1 LDSDYYLSGL
11 FDQVT
16 IQALTA
22 GPVIALSLAILL
34 LLVSGFVSA
43 SEVAFFSLTPGDIN
57 DIREENA
64 PSDPLI
70 QRLLDRS
77 EYLLAAIL
85 IANNFV
91 NVAVV
96 MLCTYG
102 INAIVNFSSAPMLG
116 FILETIVLTFLLL
129 LFGEIMP
136 KIYAQ
141 KNSLRFVRSSAPVL
155 NVVERVCR
163 PLSNILVT
171 STSVINKALV
181 KKKYD
186 LSVDE
191 LSKALELTSTE
202 MPEEKEMLSE
212 IIKFYNKTADE
223 IMTPRLDMED
233 IDIKTS
239 FRTVV
244 DFIIRSGYS
253 RIPVYADSED
263 NIKGILYIKDL
274 LPYVEKPDTFRWQS
288 LIRPAYFVP
297 ETKKIDDLLE
307 EFRTSKIHMAI
318 VVDEFG
324 GTSGIVTMED
334 ILEEI
339 VGEISDEYD
348 EDEKQFIRLADGSLI
363 FEAKILLT
371 DFFRVIDADPTEFG
385 KLTEEVETLAGL
397 LLEIKGD
404 FPRRREIIEY
414 DDYRFLEKLSREV
427 GSHFHAL
434 DRTTLYTA
442 NRDISY
448 YTVHESFVAT
458 IPLVFCEA
466 EKMDPN
472 TQFLKVMMID
482 EPAILDQAIARIPQE
497 VKEKYTVLKSAPYFL
512 EILDKRVNK
521 GTGVKS
527 LADVLGI
534 KPEEIMAIGDQEND
548 IAMIEYAGV
557 GVAMDNAIPSVKEVA
572 NFVTK
577 SNLED
582 GVAFAIEKYVLN

>member
-1 LDSDYYLSGL
+1 M
-11 FDQVT
+11 
-16 IQALTA
+16 
-22 GPVIALSLAILL
+22 
-34 LLVSGFVSA
+34 
-43 SEVAFFSLTPGDIN
+43 
-57 DIREENA
+57 
-64 PSDPLI
+64 
-70 QRLLDRS
+70 
-77 EYLLAAIL
+77 
-85 IANNFV
+85 

-102 INAIVNFSSAPMLG
+102 INSVIDFSAAPLLG

-141 KNSLRFVRSSAPVL
+141 KNSLRFVRRAAPLL
-155 NVVERVCR
+155 NGIVRICS
-163 PLSNILVT
+163 PLSKVLVT
-171 STSVINKALV
+171 STSIINKALV

-233 IDIKTS
+233 IDIKMN
-239 FRTVV
+239 FRSVIDFVV
-244 DFIIRSGYS
+244 NTGYS
-253 RIPVYADSED
+253 RIPVYTGSED

-307 EFRTSKIHMAI
+307 EFRTNKIHMAI

-348 EDEKQFIRLADGSLI
+348 EDEKQYIRLADGSLI

-371 DFFRVIDADPTEFG
+371 DFFRVIEADPAEFG
-385 KLTEEVETLAGL
+385 KLVEEVETLAGL

-404 FPRRREIIEY
+404 FPRRREVIDY
-414 DDYRFLEKLSREV
+414 KNYRFQVLEI
-427 GSHFHAL
+427 
-434 DRTTLYTA
+434 D
-442 NRDISY
+442 NRRI
-448 YTVHESFVAT
+448 
-458 IPLVFCEA
+458 
-466 EKMDPN
+466 
-472 TQFLKVMMID
+472 LKVKFN
-482 EPAILDQAIARIPQE
+482 RIS
-497 VKEKYTVLKSAPYFL
+497 EKCT
-512 EILDKRVNK
+512 D
-521 GTGVKS
+521 
-527 LADVLGI
+527 
-534 KPEEIMAIGDQEND
+534 
-548 IAMIEYAGV
+548 
-557 GVAMDNAIPSVKEVA
+557 
-572 NFVTK
+572 
-577 SNLED
+577 
-582 GVAFAIEKYVLN
+582 

>member
-1 LDSDYYLSGL
+1 MDLDSFFSGL
-11 FDQVT
+11 FDQVSV
-16 IQALTA
+16 QAFTA
-22 GPVIALSLAILL
+22 GPAIALSLAALL

-43 SEVAFFSLTPGDIN
+43 SEVAFFSLTPSDVN
-57 DIREENA
+57 DIREENSS
-64 PSDPLI
+64 SDPII
-70 QRLLDRS
+70 QRLLSSS

-102 INAIVNFSSAPMLG
+102 INSVIDFSAAPLLG

-141 KNSLRFVRSSAPVL
+141 KNSLRFVRRAAPLL
-155 NVVERVCR
+155 NGIARICS
-163 PLSNILVT
+163 PLSKVLVT
-171 STSVINKALV
+171 STSIINKALV

-233 IDIKTS
+233 IDIKMN
-239 FRTVV
+239 FRSVIDFVV
-244 DFIIRSGYS
+244 NTGYS
-253 RIPVYADSED
+253 RIPVYTGSED

-307 EFRTSKIHMAI
+307 EFRTNKIHMAI
-318 VVDEFG
+318 VVDEFV

-348 EDEKQFIRLADGSLI
+348 EDEKQYIRLADGSLI

-371 DFFRVIDADPTEFG
+371 DFFRVIEADPAEFG
-385 KLTEEVETLAGL
+385 KLVEEVETLAGL

-404 FPRRREIIEY
+404 FPRRREVIDY
-414 DDYRFLEKLSREV
+414 KNYRFQVLEI
-427 GSHFHAL
+427 
-434 DRTTLYTA
+434 D
-442 NRDISY
+442 NRRI
-448 YTVHESFVAT
+448 
-458 IPLVFCEA
+458 
-466 EKMDPN
+466 
-472 TQFLKVMMID
+472 LKVKFN
-482 EPAILDQAIARIPQE
+482 RIS
-497 VKEKYTVLKSAPYFL
+497 EKCT
-512 EILDKRVNK
+512 D
-521 GTGVKS
+521 
-527 LADVLGI
+527 
-534 KPEEIMAIGDQEND
+534 
-548 IAMIEYAGV
+548 
-557 GVAMDNAIPSVKEVA
+557 
-572 NFVTK
+572 
-577 SNLED
+577 
-582 GVAFAIEKYVLN
+582 

>member
-1 LDSDYYLSGL
+1 M
-11 FDQVT
+11 
-16 IQALTA
+16 
-22 GPVIALSLAILL
+22 
-34 LLVSGFVSA
+34 
-43 SEVAFFSLTPGDIN
+43 
-57 DIREENA
+57 
-64 PSDPLI
+64 I

-102 INAIVNFSSAPMLG
+102 INAIVAFSSAPMLG
-116 FILETIVLTFLLL
+116 FILETVVLTFMLL

-141 KNSLRFVRSSAPVL
+141 KNSLRFVRSSASVL
-155 NVVERVCR
+155 NVVERTCR
-163 PLSNILVT
+163 PLSKVLVT

-223 IMTPRLDMED
+223 IMTPRLD

-253 RIPVYADSED
+253 RIPVYSGSED

-348 EDEKQFIRLADGSLI
+348 EDEKLFIRLADGSLI

-371 DFFRVIDADPTEFG
+371 DFFRVIDAETAEFG

-414 DDYRFLEKLSREV
+414 RDYRFQILEI
-427 GSHFHAL
+427 
-434 DRTTLYTA
+434 D
-442 NRDISY
+442 NRRI
-448 YTVHESFVAT
+448 
-458 IPLVFCEA
+458 
-466 EKMDPN
+466 
-472 TQFLKVMMID
+472 LKVKFNRIS
-482 EPAILDQAIARIPQE
+482 DQA
-497 VKEKYTVLKSAPYFL
+497 K
-512 EILDKRVNK
+512 D
-521 GTGVKS
+521 
-527 LADVLGI
+527 
-534 KPEEIMAIGDQEND
+534 EEE
-548 IAMIEYAGV
+548 E
-557 GVAMDNAIPSVKEVA
+557 
-572 NFVTK
+572 
-577 SNLED
+577 
-582 GVAFAIEKYVLN
+582 

>member
-1 LDSDYYLSGL
+1 M
-11 FDQVT
+11 
-16 IQALTA
+16 
-22 GPVIALSLAILL
+22 
-34 LLVSGFVSA
+34 SA
-43 SEVAFFSLTPGDIN
+43 SEVAFFSLSPGDIN
-57 DIREENA
+57 DIREENS

-70 QRLLDRS
+70 RKLLDRS

-102 INAIVNFSSAPMLG
+102 INSLINFSAVPVLG

-141 KNSLRFVRSSAPVL
+141 KNSLRFVRRSASVL
-155 NVVERVCR
+155 NMVERLCR
-163 PLSNILVT
+163 PLSVVLVN
-171 STSVINKALV
+171 STSIINKALV

-191 LSKALELTSTE
+191 LSKALELTSKE
-202 MPEEKEMLSE
+202 IPEEKEMLAE

-233 IDIKTS
+233 IEIKTS
-239 FRTVV
+239 FRNVI
-244 DFIIRSGYS
+244 DFIIKSGYS
-253 RIPVYADSED
+253 RIPIYAESED

-274 LPYVEKPDTFRWQS
+274 LPYIEKPDTFRWQS

-307 EFRTSKIHMAI
+307 EFRTNKIHMAI

-348 EDEKQFIRLADGSLI
+348 EDEKQFVRLADGSLI

-371 DFFRVIDADPTEFG
+371 DFFRVINTDPSEFG
-385 KLTEEVETLAGL
+385 KLTEDVETLAGL

-404 FPRRREIIEY
+404 FPRRREIIDY
-414 DDYRFLEKLSREV
+414 GKYRFQILEM
-427 GSHFHAL
+427 
-434 DRTTLYTA
+434 D
-442 NRDISY
+442 NRRI
-448 YTVHESFVAT
+448 
-458 IPLVFCEA
+458 
-466 EKMDPN
+466 
-472 TQFLKVMMID
+472 LKVKFNCIS
-482 EPAILDQAIARIPQE
+482 E
-497 VKEKYTVLKSAPYFL
+497 
-512 EILDKRVNK
+512 
-521 GTGVKS
+521 
-527 LADVLGI
+527 
-534 KPEEIMAIGDQEND
+534 
-548 IAMIEYAGV
+548 
-557 GVAMDNAIPSVKEVA
+557 
-572 NFVTK
+572 
-577 SNLED
+577 
-582 GVAFAIEKYVLN
+582 IEKEGEE

>member
-1 LDSDYYLSGL
+1 MDLDSFFSGL
-11 FDQVT
+11 FDQVSV
-16 IQALTA
+16 QAFTA
-22 GPVIALSLAILL
+22 GPAIALSLAALL

-43 SEVAFFSLTPGDIN
+43 SEVAFFSLTPSDVN
-57 DIREENA
+57 DIREENSS
-64 PSDPLI
+64 SDPII
-70 QRLLDRS
+70 QRLLSSS

-91 NVAVV
+91 NVAFV

-102 INAIVNFSSAPMLG
+102 INSVIDFSAAPLLG

-141 KNSLRFVRSSAPVL
+141 KNSLRFVRRAAPLL
-155 NVVERVCR
+155 NGIARICS
-163 PLSNILVT
+163 PLSKVLVT
-171 STSVINKALV
+171 STSIINKALV

-233 IDIKTS
+233 IDIKMN
-239 FRTVV
+239 FRSVIDFVV
-244 DFIIRSGYS
+244 NTGYS
-253 RIPVYADSED
+253 RIPVYTGSED

-307 EFRTSKIHMAI
+307 EFRTNKIHMAI

-348 EDEKQFIRLADGSLI
+348 EDEKQYIRLADGSLI

-371 DFFRVIDADPTEFG
+371 DFFRVIEADPAEFG
-385 KLTEEVETLAGL
+385 KLVEEVETLAGL

-404 FPRRREIIEY
+404 FPRRREVIDY
-414 DDYRFLEKLSREV
+414 KNYRFQVLEI
-427 GSHFHAL
+427 
-434 DRTTLYTA
+434 D
-442 NRDISY
+442 NRRI
-448 YTVHESFVAT
+448 
-458 IPLVFCEA
+458 
-466 EKMDPN
+466 
-472 TQFLKVMMID
+472 LKVKFN
-482 EPAILDQAIARIPQE
+482 RIS
-497 VKEKYTVLKSAPYFL
+497 EKCT
-512 EILDKRVNK
+512 D
-521 GTGVKS
+521 
-527 LADVLGI
+527 
-534 KPEEIMAIGDQEND
+534 
-548 IAMIEYAGV
+548 
-557 GVAMDNAIPSVKEVA
+557 
-572 NFVTK
+572 
-577 SNLED
+577 
-582 GVAFAIEKYVLN
+582 

>member
-1 LDSDYYLSGL
+1 M
-11 FDQVT
+11 
-16 IQALTA
+16 
-22 GPVIALSLAILL
+22 
-34 LLVSGFVSA
+34 SA
-43 SEVAFFSLTPGDIN
+43 SEVAFFSLSPGDIN
-57 DIREENA
+57 DIREENS

-70 QRLLDRS
+70 RKLLDRS

-102 INAIVNFSSAPMLG
+102 INSLINFSAVPVLG

-141 KNSLRFVRSSAPVL
+141 KNSLRFVRRSASVL
-155 NVVERVCR
+155 NMVERLCR
-163 PLSNILVT
+163 PLSVVLVN
-171 STSVINKALV
+171 STSIINKALV

-191 LSKALELTSTE
+191 LSKALELTSKE
-202 MPEEKEMLSE
+202 IPEEKEMLAE

-233 IDIKTS
+233 IEIKTS
-239 FRTVV
+239 FRNVI
-244 DFIIRSGYS
+244 DFIIKSGYS
-253 RIPVYADSED
+253 RIPIYAESED

-274 LPYVEKPDTFRWQS
+274 FPYIEKPDTFRWQS

-307 EFRTSKIHMAI
+307 EFRTNKIHMAI

-348 EDEKQFIRLADGSLI
+348 EDEKQFVRLADGSLI

-371 DFFRVIDADPTEFG
+371 DFFRVINTDPSEFG
-385 KLTEEVETLAGL
+385 KLTEDVETLAGL

-404 FPRRREIIEY
+404 FPRRREIIDY
-414 DDYRFLEKLSREV
+414 GKYRFQILEM
-427 GSHFHAL
+427 
-434 DRTTLYTA
+434 D
-442 NRDISY
+442 NRRI
-448 YTVHESFVAT
+448 
-458 IPLVFCEA
+458 
-466 EKMDPN
+466 
-472 TQFLKVMMID
+472 LKVKFNCIS
-482 EPAILDQAIARIPQE
+482 E
-497 VKEKYTVLKSAPYFL
+497 
-512 EILDKRVNK
+512 
-521 GTGVKS
+521 
-527 LADVLGI
+527 
-534 KPEEIMAIGDQEND
+534 
-548 IAMIEYAGV
+548 
-557 GVAMDNAIPSVKEVA
+557 
-572 NFVTK
+572 
-577 SNLED
+577 
-582 GVAFAIEKYVLN
+582 IEKEGEE